1 MKFAVLVFP
10 GTSCE
15 ADTYDAI
22 KNVLGEDVEF
32 VRHNSEDLNAYDA
45 IILPGGTSYGDAI
58 RPGAIARMQPV
69 MKAVKKAAEAGKP
82 VLGIGNGF
90 QILLETGIL
99 PGAVLENRDLKFI
112 CKPVQLKVEN
122 NDTLFTSTY
131 ESGEQITIPIAH
143 GNGNYYADEETLT
156 KLRQNNQIIFTYTTE
171 NPNGSMDNIAGIS
184 NKQGNVLGMM
194 PHPER
199 AVEQLFGSED
209 GLRLFQSIVRNWR
222 ESHATNA

>member
-15 ADTYDAI
+15 EDTYDAI
-22 KNVLGEDVEF
+22 KNVLKEDVEI
-32 VRHNSEDLNAYDA
+32 VKHHTKDLRAYDV
-45 IILPGGTSYGDAI
+45 IIIPGGTSYGDAI
-58 RPGAIARMQPV
+58 RPGAIARIQPI
-69 MKAVKKAAEAGKP
+69 MTAVKEAVEAGKP

-90 QILLETGIL
+90 QILLETGML
-99 PGAVLENRDLKFI
+99 PGAILKNRDLKFI

-122 NDTLFTSTY
+122 NDTLFTSSY
-131 ESGEQITIPIAH
+131 ENDEQITIPIAH
-143 GNGNYYADEETLT
+143 GNGNYFADEETLT
-156 KLRQNNQIIFTYTTE
+156 DLRQNNQIIFTYTTE
-171 NPNGSMDNIAGIS
+171 NPNGSTNNIAGIS